1 MHVTGNKKGHIYHV
15 KNLILLGK
23 SKNRMHCL
31 RRLER
36 LFLATLRSKLVP
48 WRMASNN
55 YCHHVDAQSNMEQP

>member
-55 YCHHVDAQSNMEQP
+55 